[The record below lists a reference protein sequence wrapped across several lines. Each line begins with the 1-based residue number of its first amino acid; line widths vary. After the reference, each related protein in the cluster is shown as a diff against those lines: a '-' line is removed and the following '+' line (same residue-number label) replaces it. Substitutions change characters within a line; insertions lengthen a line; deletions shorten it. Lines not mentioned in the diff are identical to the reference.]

1 MIFAIRHVVL
11 LRATTGGG
19 QSANETNGADSAI
32 PFHNSFL
39 FLCLS
44 QKRPADAVRR
54 ARITRES
61 TSSPIQLR

>member
-1 MIFAIRHVVL
+1 MVFAIREVL
-11 LRATTGGG
+11 WLCAADGGG

-54 ARITRES
+54 ARIT
-61 TSSPIQLR
+61 